1 MKLQSRDISILL
13 MIYNYDRVGVAQ
25 LQRAFFSSGS
35 SAYKRLRTLQV
46 HGFVSARQLNA
57 AAPRGTGIYLYGL
70 GPVGK
75 RALAE
80 YLGLETGDLIRLS
93 YIRDPVFADHHLA
106 ICDFRLKL
114 ETACRAYGVEL
125 VHWETERQVRVRHV
139 RPEPDGIFSLIT
151 ELRRFRYELDMGT
164 AHKGKVVKKLKA
176 YAKDPNRTLVLWD
189 VPDQNRANHLQAWAL
204 SVAANERV
212 DPTLFLIAV
221 RPENPL
227 DAVWTVPGIDKPVSL
242 LGGPR

>member
-1 MKLQSRDISILL
+1 MNIQSRDIKILL
-13 MIYNYDRVGVAQ
+13 LIYHYDRVGVRQ
-25 LQRAFFSSGS
+25 IHQAFFTSRS
-35 SAYKRLRTLQV
+35 SAYKRLRTLAV
-46 HGFVSARQLNA
+46 HGFVSPRQLNA
-57 AAPRGTGIYLYGL
+57 TSPRGTGIYLYGL

-80 YLGLETGDLIRLS
+80 YLGLETGDLIHLS

-114 ETACRAYGVEL
+114 EHACRAYGVQL
-125 VHWETERQVRVRHV
+125 VHWETERQVRARGV

-151 ELRRFRYELDMGT
+151 EQRRFRYELDMGT

-176 YAKDPNRTLVLWD
+176 YAKDRDRTLVLWD
-189 VPDQNRANHLQAWAL
+189 VPDQKRANYLREWAL
-204 SVAANERV
+204 SVATSERV
-212 DPTLFLIAV
+212 DPTIFLLSV

-227 DAVWTVPGIDKPVSL
+227 DPVWTVPGIEKPVSL
-242 LGGPR
+242 LGGQR

>member
-1 MKLQSRDISILL
+1 MKVQPRDISMLL
-13 MIYNYDRVGVAQ
+13 LIYNYDRVGVSQ
-25 LQRAFFSSGS
+25 IHQAFFTSRS
-35 SAYKRLRTLQV
+35 SAYKRLRTLAV
-46 HGFVSARQLNA
+46 HGFVSASQLNA
-57 AAPRGTGIYLYGL
+57 ATPRGTGIYLYGL

-93 YIRDPVFADHHLA
+93 YIRDPIFADHHLA

-114 ETACRAYGVEL
+114 EASCRSSGVEL
-125 VHWETERQVRVRHV
+125 VHWETERQVRARGV

-151 ELRRFRYELDMGT
+151 EQRRFRYELDMGT

-176 YAKDPNRTLVLWD
+176 YAKDPDRTLVLWD
-189 VPDQNRANHLQAWAL
+189 VPDQNRANHLREWAL
-204 SVAANERV
+204 SVATSERV

-221 RPENPL
+221 RPKNPL
-227 DAVWTVPGIDKPVSL
+227 ESVWTVPGIEKPVSL
-242 LGGPR
+242 LGGQQ